1 MTLTTG
7 QNSWKYTNT
16 RNRMAKMNRRRILS
30 LRCDMRSA
38 SIALIFCT
46 LLALG
51 ETAGAQQGYKFDVET
66 YGGAVCD
73 GVTDD
78 TSAVQKTI
86 NAAAAMLQAGGS
98 PGPIYF
104 PPSLHSCKVDTLTW
118 PSVNHGWLYSLFDN
132 GLYANRIKVGTRNAY
147 IGRTSNFQGLSG
159 PFLFGPSASWV
170 QWQKPTNLDAFV
182 DVNGVLEVYF
192 EGLNIQQQHRTQ
204 PTVHVHDNNG
214 IGSVNIGFIRCA
226 VGGSAQPFVIDSS
239 KRNIPAGFNLRIL
252 DSSISSTGNGPALS
266 ISNYGYVTVRGG
278 YLTSAAI
285 IGSPEIQL
293 MDGYRFED
301 LLSENLKNYPWLTVD
316 HGGSN
321 IILDS
326 IRIADPVGTA
336 YLVLNKKTGTSLTIR
351 NCGINDGQSL
361 VDPASVPNGLQGVI
375 ESIGARATY
384 KQAAAAFQWGQ
395 FTSVNGPTIWYGNPT
410 FLNSIGPPM
419 QVRP

>member
-1 MTLTTG
+1 
-7 QNSWKYTNT
+7 
-16 RNRMAKMNRRRILS
+16 MAKMNRKCIVS
-30 LRCDMRSA
+30 LHCDMRNA

-46 LLALG
+46 FLALG

-147 IGRTSNFQGLSG
+147 IGRSSYFQVLAG
-159 PFLFGPSASWV
+159 PFLFEPSASWL
-170 QWQKPTNLDAFV
+170 QWQKPTNLAAFV

-192 EGLNIQQQHRTQ
+192 EGLNIQQQGRTQ
-204 PTVHVHDNNG
+204 PTVHIHDNNG
-214 IGSVNIGFIRCA
+214 IGCSNIGFIRCA
-226 VGGSAQPFVIDSS
+226 IGGSTQPFVIDSS
-239 KRNIPAGFNLRIL
+239 KGNIPAGFNLRIL

-301 LLSENLKNYPWLTVD
+301 LLSENLNNYPWLTVD

-395 FTSVNGPTIWYGNPT
+395 FTSVNGPTIWYGSPS
-410 FLNSIGPPM
+410 FSNSIGPPM
-419 QVRP
+419 QVKP